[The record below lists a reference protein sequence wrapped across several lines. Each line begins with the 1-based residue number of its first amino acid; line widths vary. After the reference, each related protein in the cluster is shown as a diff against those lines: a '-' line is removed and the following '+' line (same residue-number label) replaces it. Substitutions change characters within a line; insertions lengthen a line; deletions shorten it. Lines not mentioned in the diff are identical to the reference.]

1 MASASD
7 GLAVI
12 AYREDGI
19 WQCEELPRALLHD
32 LDACLDALHRQPGDG
47 RGCVLANVDDEFFV
61 ALRSTPAGEE
71 RLLLSDITAA
81 VDYELA
87 REALDFLQEE
97 PPTDDELD
105 DVWPIGDLSIFS
117 DLGLDERE
125 LRAILDD
132 LDLYVDDMIVAI
144 AGRAGFADAYAAVVG
159 NPPLDPRS

>member
-1 MASASD
+1 MATVSD

-12 AYREDGI
+12 AYRDEGV
-19 WQCEELPRALLHD
+19 WRCEELPRALLQD
-32 LDACLDALHRQPGDG
+32 LNACLVALHRQPGDG
-47 RGCVLANVDDEFFV
+47 GGCVLANVDDEFFV
-61 ALRSTPAGEE
+61 ALRSAPGGRD

-87 REALDFLQEE
+87 RAALEFLEE
-97 PPTDDELD
+97 DPPTDEELD

-132 LDLYVDDMIVAI
+132 LDLYVDDMIAAI

-159 NPPLDPRS
+159 NPPLDPLT

>member
-12 AYREDGI
+12 AYREEGL
-19 WQCEELPRALLHD
+19 WRCEELPRTLLRD
-32 LDACLDALHRQPGDG
+32 FDACLEALRRQPGDG
-47 RGCVLANVDDEFFV
+47 RGCVLANVDDEFFI
-61 ALRSTPAGEE
+61 ALRRTPGGEE
-71 RLLLSDITAA
+71 QLLLSDVTAA

-87 REALDFLQEE
+87 RSALEFLEEE

-132 LDLYVDDMIVAI
+132 LDLYADDMIAAI

-159 NPPLDPRS
+159 SPPLDPLT